1 MKGKK
6 KDRPGSCPWAD
17 NEIELALKKELTGR
31 QPEDE
36 YVKLCYESAKEAYLA
51 LIGQGHSGMSMSLT
65 KFILNRLIDRKPLTA
80 ITEEDFNGIE
90 PLDWQDWFLEK
101 NNLSA
106 VYQCPR
112 YSSLFKHVK
121 KDGSIKYSD
130 NNRVETIDRNGA
142 TCISGRVAKI
152 VEGLYPLELPY
163 FPGNPYKVYTAEFT
177 YDSEKDEVHIEPGL
191 YNAIYIS
198 HLVTPEGKRV
208 TLNIWYFEEELDQSK
223 IDLVSLKDKLVKALV
238 LNGLP
243 TCNIDS

>member
-6 KDRPGSCPWAD
+6 KDRPVSCPWAD

-51 LIGQGHSGMSMSLT
+51 LRGQGHSGMSMSLT

-80 ITEEDFNGIE
+80 ITGEDFNGVE

-112 YSSLFKHVK
+112 YSSLFKQVK
-121 KDGSIKYSD
+121 KDGSIRYLD
-130 NNRVETIDRNGA
+130 NNRVETVDRNGA
-142 TCISGRVAKI
+142 ICLSGVVADI

-177 YDSEKDEVHIEPGL
+177 YDSENDKVLIEPGI
-191 YNAIYIS
+191 YNAMYIS
-198 HLVTPEGKRV
+198 HLITPKGERV
-208 TLNIWYFEEELDQSK
+208 TLDTWHFEENLAFTSVAIERIK
-223 IDLVSLKDKLVKALV
+223 KELVKSLTE
-238 LNGLP
+238 NGLP
-243 TCNIDS
+243 VLIDS